1 MLLNIHEPTSLYVN
15 QLSLN
20 YTFNNRKAYTRK
32 KKTPFKY
39 PSPIIMDER
48 ISITEH
54 LNILNEYQDEL
65 KYISLNQKN
74 SESIDNTQSLKDSS
88 TRDSDIVICVESK
101 SPETEKNDDFENY
114 DLKKFKLQNNHSNDN
129 KVNIFN
135 LLNLN
140 NSIVNK
146 NFSNNT
152 KISNLVDVAG
162 NESKKNNS
170 YDFKSEKN
178 IITFDNIKKIF
189 KEKDQDNGNIKKY
202 INKYYHFNFKH
213 GSMEKLVEKI
223 NNILVNKNSNKFN
236 LKNDSF
242 NINNKINEKSP
253 FKNKKDSI
261 LYSNLLLKKMNNNN
275 YDSALSLTCDKD
287 YFNIIKSIYNKFSL
301 NGNMIDKNLKDVM
314 MQNNK
319 LLESFKKEN
328 KEKADKYD
336 FKILKDIINDK
347 HIRKK
352 VKSNFRFMKHISE
365 KNFYNFLEEYNSK
378 NISESLTD
386 DKEKSK
392 NNFENFDNNNNN
404 FFLLVYFLLGIN
416 YINKSQINLSEN
428 DLLSLIPTF
437 MKLHQPKII
446 KKKQRIFKKGKSK
459 KAKINNENNDK
470 TGRNIIR
477 INLEE
482 LFNPELKNEKTIN
495 LIEDNEI

>member
-1 MLLNIHEPTSLYVN
+1 
-15 QLSLN
+15 
-20 YTFNNRKAYTRK
+20 
-32 KKTPFKY
+32 
-39 PSPIIMDER
+39 
-48 ISITEH
+48 
-54 LNILNEYQDEL
+54 
-65 KYISLNQKN
+65 
-74 SESIDNTQSLKDSS
+74 
-88 TRDSDIVICVESK
+88 
-101 SPETEKNDDFENY
+101 
-114 DLKKFKLQNNHSNDN
+114 
-129 KVNIFN
+129 
-135 LLNLN
+135 
-140 NSIVNK
+140 
-146 NFSNNT
+146 
-152 KISNLVDVAG
+152 
-162 NESKKNNS
+162 
-170 YDFKSEKN
+170 
-178 IITFDNIKKIF
+178 
-189 KEKDQDNGNIKKY
+189 
-202 INKYYHFNFKH
+202 
-213 GSMEKLVEKI
+213 MEKLVEKI

-236 LKNDSF
+236 LKNDSL

-301 NGNMIDKNLKDVM
+301 NGNMIEKNLKDVM

-352 VKSNFRFMKHISE
+352 VKSNFRFMKYISE

-428 DLLSLIPTF
+428 DLLSLIPAF

-470 TGRNIIR
+470 TGRNITR

>member
-1 MLLNIHEPTSLYVN
+1 
-15 QLSLN
+15 
-20 YTFNNRKAYTRK
+20 
-32 KKTPFKY
+32 
-39 PSPIIMDER
+39 
-48 ISITEH
+48 
-54 LNILNEYQDEL
+54 
-65 KYISLNQKN
+65 
-74 SESIDNTQSLKDSS
+74 
-88 TRDSDIVICVESK
+88 
-101 SPETEKNDDFENY
+101 
-114 DLKKFKLQNNHSNDN
+114 
-129 KVNIFN
+129 
-135 LLNLN
+135 
-140 NSIVNK
+140 
-146 NFSNNT
+146 
-152 KISNLVDVAG
+152 
-162 NESKKNNS
+162 
-170 YDFKSEKN
+170 
-178 IITFDNIKKIF
+178 
-189 KEKDQDNGNIKKY
+189 
-202 INKYYHFNFKH
+202 
-213 GSMEKLVEKI
+213 MEKLVEKI

-261 LYSNLLLKKMNNNN
+261 LYSNLLLKKMDNNN

-352 VKSNFRFMKHISE
+352 VKSNFRFMKYISE

-428 DLLSLIPTF
+428 DLLSLISTF

>member
-1 MLLNIHEPTSLYVN
+1 
-15 QLSLN
+15 
-20 YTFNNRKAYTRK
+20 
-32 KKTPFKY
+32 
-39 PSPIIMDER
+39 
-48 ISITEH
+48 
-54 LNILNEYQDEL
+54 
-65 KYISLNQKN
+65 
-74 SESIDNTQSLKDSS
+74 
-88 TRDSDIVICVESK
+88 
-101 SPETEKNDDFENY
+101 
-114 DLKKFKLQNNHSNDN
+114 
-129 KVNIFN
+129 
-135 LLNLN
+135 
-140 NSIVNK
+140 
-146 NFSNNT
+146 
-152 KISNLVDVAG
+152 
-162 NESKKNNS
+162 
-170 YDFKSEKN
+170 
-178 IITFDNIKKIF
+178 
-189 KEKDQDNGNIKKY
+189 
-202 INKYYHFNFKH
+202 
-213 GSMEKLVEKI
+213 MEKLVEKI

-261 LYSNLLLKKMNNNN
+261 LYSNLLLKKMDNNN

-314 MQNNK
+314 MQINK

-352 VKSNFRFMKHISE
+352 VKSNFRFMKYISE

>member
-1 MLLNIHEPTSLYVN
+1 
-15 QLSLN
+15 
-20 YTFNNRKAYTRK
+20 
-32 KKTPFKY
+32 
-39 PSPIIMDER
+39 
-48 ISITEH
+48 
-54 LNILNEYQDEL
+54 
-65 KYISLNQKN
+65 
-74 SESIDNTQSLKDSS
+74 
-88 TRDSDIVICVESK
+88 
-101 SPETEKNDDFENY
+101 
-114 DLKKFKLQNNHSNDN
+114 
-129 KVNIFN
+129 
-135 LLNLN
+135 
-140 NSIVNK
+140 
-146 NFSNNT
+146 
-152 KISNLVDVAG
+152 
-162 NESKKNNS
+162 
-170 YDFKSEKN
+170 
-178 IITFDNIKKIF
+178 
-189 KEKDQDNGNIKKY
+189 
-202 INKYYHFNFKH
+202 
-213 GSMEKLVEKI
+213 
-223 NNILVNKNSNKFN
+223 
-236 LKNDSF
+236 
-242 NINNKINEKSP
+242 
-253 FKNKKDSI
+253 
-261 LYSNLLLKKMNNNN
+261 MNNNN

-301 NGNMIDKNLKDVM
+301 NGNMIEKNLKDVM

-352 VKSNFRFMKHISE
+352 VKSNFRFMKYISE

>member
-1 MLLNIHEPTSLYVN
+1 
-15 QLSLN
+15 
-20 YTFNNRKAYTRK
+20 
-32 KKTPFKY
+32 
-39 PSPIIMDER
+39 
-48 ISITEH
+48 
-54 LNILNEYQDEL
+54 
-65 KYISLNQKN
+65 
-74 SESIDNTQSLKDSS
+74 
-88 TRDSDIVICVESK
+88 
-101 SPETEKNDDFENY
+101 
-114 DLKKFKLQNNHSNDN
+114 
-129 KVNIFN
+129 
-135 LLNLN
+135 
-140 NSIVNK
+140 
-146 NFSNNT
+146 
-152 KISNLVDVAG
+152 
-162 NESKKNNS
+162 
-170 YDFKSEKN
+170 
-178 IITFDNIKKIF
+178 
-189 KEKDQDNGNIKKY
+189 
-202 INKYYHFNFKH
+202 
-213 GSMEKLVEKI
+213 MEKLVEKI

-301 NGNMIDKNLKDVM
+301 NGNMIEKNLKDVM

-352 VKSNFRFMKHISE
+352 VKSNFRFMKYISE

-386 DKEKSK
+386 DKEKNK
-392 NNFENFDNNNNN
+392 NIFENFDNNNNN
-404 FFLLVYFLLGIN
+404 FFQLVYFLLGIN

>member
-1 MLLNIHEPTSLYVN
+1 
-15 QLSLN
+15 
-20 YTFNNRKAYTRK
+20 
-32 KKTPFKY
+32 
-39 PSPIIMDER
+39 
-48 ISITEH
+48 
-54 LNILNEYQDEL
+54 
-65 KYISLNQKN
+65 
-74 SESIDNTQSLKDSS
+74 
-88 TRDSDIVICVESK
+88 
-101 SPETEKNDDFENY
+101 
-114 DLKKFKLQNNHSNDN
+114 
-129 KVNIFN
+129 
-135 LLNLN
+135 
-140 NSIVNK
+140 
-146 NFSNNT
+146 
-152 KISNLVDVAG
+152 
-162 NESKKNNS
+162 
-170 YDFKSEKN
+170 
-178 IITFDNIKKIF
+178 
-189 KEKDQDNGNIKKY
+189 
-202 INKYYHFNFKH
+202 
-213 GSMEKLVEKI
+213 MEKLVEKI

-301 NGNMIDKNLKDVM
+301 NGNMIEKNLKDVM

-352 VKSNFRFMKHISE
+352 VKSNFRFMKYISE